1 MIDLKEYIREVPH
14 FPKEGVLFKDMW
26 PLLRNPTA
34 WNEAIDQ
41 LGDFCDDVNA
51 ECIVGIEARGFVVGS
66 ALAMK
71 KNLPF
76 VPIRKKGKLPGN
88 LFGREYDL
96 EYGMDTLEI
105 QNDSFVKTTRVLLV
119 DDLLATG
126 GTIGTSII
134 LLGLANA
141 KVVGCGFIIELSE
154 LNGRS
159 HIKDIPVK
167 SLITYDDA

>member
-1 MIDLKEYIREVPH
+1 
-14 FPKEGVLFKDMW
+14 
-26 PLLRNPTA
+26 
-34 WNEAIDQ
+34 
-41 LGDFCDDVNA
+41 
-51 ECIVGIEARGFVVGS
+51 
-66 ALAMK
+66 
-71 KNLPF
+71 
-76 VPIRKKGKLPGN
+76 
-88 LFGREYDL
+88 
-96 EYGMDTLEI
+96 MDTLEI

>member
-1 MIDLKEYIREVPH
+1 MGANNKSFSKSKL
-14 FPKEGVLFKDMW
+14 GVKLFC
-26 PLLRNPTA
+26 A
-34 WNEAIDQ
+34 
-41 LGDFCDDVNA
+41 
-51 ECIVGIEARGFVVGS
+51 
-66 ALAMK
+66 
-71 KNLPF
+71 
-76 VPIRKKGKLPGN
+76 
-88 LFGREYDL
+88 
-96 EYGMDTLEI
+96 
-105 QNDSFVKTTRVLLV
+105 RVLLV

>member
-1 MIDLKEYIREVPH
+1 
-14 FPKEGVLFKDMW
+14 
-26 PLLRNPTA
+26 
-34 WNEAIDQ
+34 
-41 LGDFCDDVNA
+41 
-51 ECIVGIEARGFVVGS
+51 
-66 ALAMK
+66 
-71 KNLPF
+71 
-76 VPIRKKGKLPGN
+76 
-88 LFGREYDL
+88 
-96 EYGMDTLEI
+96 MDTLEI

-159 HIKDIPVK
+159 RIKDIPVK
-167 SLITYDDA
+167 SLVTYDDA